1 MQQKSFISSVVCKE
15 KKAAVEIQ
23 ICGTIFREAS
33 NFLNAVLKLGY
44 EMVLAFVTSWNG
56 TRWFVSLR
64 I

>member
-33 NFLNAVLKLGY
+33 NFSNAVLKLGY
-44 EMVLAFVTSWNG
+44 EMVLAFVTS
-56 TRWFVSLR
+56 
-64 I
+64 